1 MLLTKPAVPGESE
14 LLVGFCDG
22 HIEKWSVSDA
32 HVGGK
37 PAQVK
42 QTSKA
47 RVLVLQY

>member
-1 MLLTKPAVPGESE
+1 MLLTKPANASAFVFAGESE
-14 LLVGFCDG
+14 LLVGLCDG

-42 QTSKA
+42 QI
-47 RVLVLQY
+47 L